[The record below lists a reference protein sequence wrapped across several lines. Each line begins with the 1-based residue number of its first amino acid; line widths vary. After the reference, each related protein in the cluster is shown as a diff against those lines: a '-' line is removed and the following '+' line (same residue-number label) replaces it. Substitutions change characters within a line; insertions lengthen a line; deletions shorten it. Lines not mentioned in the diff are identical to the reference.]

1 MIKSS
6 ANKVTSFLYYNNYID
21 SDKYEYEVYL
31 YGFESMI
38 ALILN
43 TVSILLIGL
52 LFDRFMHTVV
62 FLLCYFPL
70 RQFTDGYHADTYEKC
85 FLTFAVIFIA
95 TIFIANNL
103 GYEGIKPLII
113 LFSVINWTSICLLS
127 PVDHINNILEDDDKV
142 KYKKKARLIATVV
155 LLFILVSKNYF
166 IYSAFSLFWINIL
179 LNVALIKNKGGV
191 R

>member
-43 TVSILLIGL
+43 IVSILLIGL
-52 LFDRFMHTVV
+52 LFDKFMHTII
-62 FLLCYFPL
+62 FLICYYPL
-70 RQFTDGYHADTYEKC
+70 RRFTGGYHADTYEKC
-85 FLTFAVIFIA
+85 FLTFVAIFIT
-95 TIFIANNL
+95 TILIANNL
-103 GYEGIKPLII
+103 GHVGLKPLII
-113 LFSVINWTSICLLS
+113 LLSVINWVVIWLLS
-127 PVDHINNILEDDDKV
+127 PVDHVNNILDNEEKT

-155 LLFILVSKNYF
+155 LLFISISNNYY

-179 LNVALIKNKGGV
+179 LNVALIKNKGEV